1 MRKRRCR
8 RRKTRNIREGVVIEA
23 TPIIRHQKEEEE
35 KLDDKR
41 KVTKI
46 ISGEKN
52 KWTRESKRVKG
63 EEMEQRQE
71 EEKNGEEVYIT
82 ARRRR
87 ATDVY
92 GCRF

>member
-23 TPIIRHQKEEEE
+23 TPIKRHQKEEEE

-52 KWTRESKRVKG
+52 KWTRESKRAKG